1 MTNEDENLLD
11 GSSQPSLFNGF
22 RDTCPHAVTWDEV
35 YHLISSE
42 TLREPTE
49 RFRYYRSV
57 GLDADAQR
65 IKSKAPSVT
74 PAVQCRGGRR
84 MEQITGYSLGDFDG
98 IPADDLPRCVR
109 LLCGDEHAFMVY
121 TTYSGKGVRVIYK
134 VDSADTYSEAFRQ
147 GNEYFA
153 ALIGHA
159 YDPQCKNPARL
170 SSLCYDPQAFY
181 RPDAAPLHITP
192 KPKAPKP
199 KSATARKR
207 REYSAPTVEASIAVL
222 AELEQQGL
230 RYEPGRHNDYI
241 SRAAY
246 LLNRYGVPQADT
258 LTWALEHFAD
268 YGTPQVEEIIV
279 SCYRHTEEHGTQ
291 FLPVAG
297 RPETGSKCASVGEIE
312 AFLQGQA
319 GFRYNEVTRQ
329 CEISLDHPTDG
340 SGIYTPLTDRDVNT
354 LWSRMN
360 KTLKRTY
367 LQDIYNVIHSEFVP
381 LFNPFRAYFEGLP
394 PWDGV
399 TDHIARLAGMV
410 HLRAGQECFTE
421 CFRKWLVGMLPTLFE
436 DGKVN
441 HEILV
446 LVGGQGIY
454 KTTWFN
460 YLLPPELRR
469 YFYTKTN
476 SNRMTKDDQFTLS
489 EFMLVCLEEI
499 DNMRP
504 SELNQLKALTTL
516 PEINERAA
524 YGHNK
529 EHRAHIATLCGTG
542 NNIQFLT
549 DTSGNRRWLPFEVE
563 AVDSPYEHP
572 IDYTGVYSQAYA
584 LWRDGFRYWFEQP
597 EVDALK
603 AHYEHFEAPD
613 LESELIGTYYRR
625 PLPGENAVFVTTAR
639 ILERIN
645 AAIRQPLSPTKV
657 GIVMR
662 RQGYE
667 SVRSTGQ
674 RGFLVIEH
682 TSEEV
687 YANRQSTGMFARAP
701 QEVKEKDPQLPF

>member
-1 MTNEDENLLD
+1 MNDETENLLG

-35 YHLISSE
+35 YQLISSE
-42 TLREPTE
+42 SLREPTE
-49 RFRYYRSV
+49 RFRYYRSQ
-57 GLDADAQR
+57 GLEKDAQR

-74 PAVQCRGGRR
+74 PAVQCQGGRR
-84 MEQITGYSLGDFDG
+84 MEQITGYTGYSLGDFDG
-98 IPADDLPRCVR
+98 IPADDLPRCVE

-121 TTYSGKGVRVIYK
+121 TTYSGKGVRVIYR
-134 VDSADTYSEAFRQ
+134 VDSTETYSEAFRQ
-147 GNEYFA
+147 GNEYFS

-192 KPKAPKP
+192 KPKTPKP
-199 KSATARKR
+199 KAASAHKHRAYK
-207 REYSAPTVEASIAVL
+207 ASIVDASITVL
-222 AELEQQGL
+222 AELDRQGL
-230 RYEPGRHNDYI
+230 CYEAGRHNDFI

-268 YGTPQVEEIIV
+268 YGTAQVEEIIV
-279 SCYRHTEEHGTQ
+279 SCYRRTEEHGTRR
-291 FLPVAG
+291 LPGAE
-297 RPETGSKCASVGEIE
+297 RPETGGKCASVGEIE

-319 GFRYNEVTRQ
+319 GFRYNVITRQ
-329 CEISLDHPTDG
+329 CEISFGSTADG
-340 SGIYTPLTDRDVNT
+340 TVNGTADDSGSYTPLTDRDVNT

-360 KTLKRTY
+360 KALKRVY
-367 LQDIYNVIHSEFVP
+367 LSDIYNVIHSEFVP
-381 LFNPFRAYFEGLP
+381 LFNPFRDYFDGLP
-394 PWDGV
+394 PWDGE

-410 HLRAGQECFTE
+410 HLRVGQDCFTE
-421 CFRKWLVGMLPTLFE
+421 CFRKWFVGILPTLFE

-454 KTTWFN
+454 KSTWFN

-489 EFMLVCLEEI
+489 EFMLVCLEEL
-499 DNMRP
+499 DNMSP

-516 PEINERAA
+516 PNINERAA

-549 DTSGNRRWLPFEVE
+549 DASGHRRWLPFEVE
-563 AVDSPYEHP
+563 AVDSPYECP
-572 IDYTGVYSQAYA
+572 IDYAGVYSQAFA
-584 LWRDGFRYWFEQP
+584 LWRDGFRYWFDQA
-597 EVDALK
+597 EVDAL
-603 AHYEHFEAPD
+603 
-613 LESELIGTYYRR
+613 
-625 PLPGENAVFVTTAR
+625 
-639 ILERIN
+639 
-645 AAIRQPLSPTKV
+645 
-657 GIVMR
+657 
-662 RQGYE
+662 
-667 SVRSTGQ
+667 
-674 RGFLVIEH
+674 
-682 TSEEV
+682 
-687 YANRQSTGMFARAP
+687 
-701 QEVKEKDPQLPF
+701 